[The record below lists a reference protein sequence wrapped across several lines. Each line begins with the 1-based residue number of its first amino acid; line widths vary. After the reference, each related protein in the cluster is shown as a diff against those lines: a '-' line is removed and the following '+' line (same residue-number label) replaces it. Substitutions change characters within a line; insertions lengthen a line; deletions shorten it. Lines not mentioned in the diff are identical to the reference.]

1 MPDAPNQGVLNAL
14 QNPTN
19 SVEQGYQQV
28 QSQIINAQNIH
39 DNNML
44 KVLEFAGDGQVDA
57 AKAYAAAKG
66 IAVPPQVLQ
75 NADLAQGLSFAGKM
89 APEDPAVAH
98 NFTMAWMN
106 NQNLPLQQRV
116 EASAVAAGIPQST
129 VQQKFQGMIDLAQW
143 KAKNL
148 PNSGIRPTGVSPGQ
162 ARFNAGQKAADVATM
177 ATVNTGQQAA
187 AAADAA
193 RTKAYSEWDANNPKG
208 ASSGLTYTDDSP
220 ESPDNINDYGQTIN
234 QGPGQTYA
242 MPAAPAQAASPST
255 PPPIADGQPHNQ
267 ITYGTGIVRNQT
279 SATPPPIQAA
289 PATAPVAAPAS
300 SGASSL
306 PSGLP
311 AGSVMM
317 GTTGGKPVYQDPAGN
332 QYIDNGNPQQ

>member
-1 MPDAPNQGVLNAL
+1 MPDAPNQGVLNAI

-28 QSQIINAQNIH
+28 QSQIINAQNVH

-66 IAVPPQVLQ
+66 IAVPPQVLA
-75 NADLAQGLSFAGKM
+75 NADLAQGLTFAGKM
-89 APEDPAVAH
+89 APQDPAVAH
-98 NFTMAWMN
+98 NFTMAWMQ

-143 KAKNL
+143 KQQNL

-162 ARFNAGQKAADVATM
+162 ARFNAGQKAADTVTLATGGRHPEN
-177 ATVNTGQQAA
+177 AEG
-187 AAADAA
+187 A
-193 RTKAYSEWDANNPKG
+193 RQNAYNEWDANNPKG
-208 ASSGLTYTDDSP
+208 TSSGLTYTDDSAD
-220 ESPDNINDYGQTIN
+220 SPDNINDYGQTIN
-234 QGPGQTYA
+234 QSPSQTYA
-242 MPAAPAQAASPST
+242 VAPPQAATPQQPPPLSAPAASAPAAAASP
-255 PPPIADGQPHNQ
+255 
-267 ITYGTGIVRNQT
+267 
-279 SATPPPIQAA
+279 A
-289 PATAPVAAPAS
+289 PT
-300 SGASSL
+300 ASSL

-311 AGSVMM
+311 QGSVMM
-317 GTTGGKPVYQDPAGN
+317 GTTGGKPVYQDPSGN